1 MLHVSVDS
9 SDFDLI
15 SSVLGIAVVVV
26 VVLETQKHELAK

>member
-26 VVLETQKHELAK
+26 VLETQKHELAK